1 VVIHTAATRALQ
13 KGTTLDA
20 VIDMV
25 TKVAP
30 TIKAPLVLFTY
41 FNPIIR
47 RGMDTFCAQIKAA
60 GASGGQLTAS
70 RIGSS
75 RLPQC
80 WQPSRCLWPQ
90 WHWRR
95 QQQQHHQ

>member
-1 VVIHTAATRALQ
+1 MQDPLADGVVIHTAATRALQ

-25 TKVAP
+25 AKVAP

-47 RGMDTFCAQIKAA
+47 RGMDQFCAQIKAA
-60 GASGGQLTAS
+60 GASGGQLQEVSAA
-70 RIGSS
+70 GACHMAAVG
-75 RLPQC
+75 RLPV
-80 WQPSRCLWPQ
+80 
-90 WHWRR
+90 
-95 QQQQHHQ
+95 